1 MCNDHLWS
9 KACAK
14 CKEKKLC
21 ESLKK
26 KSEFQQMKIV
36 KQSFIYKLAL
46 PLTSPAEKH
55 AYVSEVGII
64 LKQHVGCI
72 TEGLSCK

>member
-1 MCNDHLWS
+1 
-9 KACAK
+9 
-14 CKEKKLC
+14 
-21 ESLKK
+21 
-26 KSEFQQMKIV
+26 MKIE

-46 PLTSPAEKH
+46 PSTSAAEKR
-55 AYVSEVGII
+55 AYVSEAGIV